1 MILYLHIDP
10 ITSNYIEE
18 TKSDDT
24 IIVTE
29 EFIKQLENELKTENK
44 VLKGN
49 KHDIFIK
56 R

>member
-1 MILYLHIDP
+1 MVLYFHIDP

-18 TKSDDT
+18 TKTDDT

-29 EFIKQLENELKTENK
+29 EFIKQLEKELKTENK

-49 KHDIFIK
+49 KPSIFIK